1 MTISYGLCWNF
12 DSRKIIWPPRARFGS
27 ENESLKGLIVS
38 FMVHCDPKKGSQNQ
52 HFQITLLVGREV
64 GHTKEYSVYPS
75 DNVDNSR
82 RPNLTVWC
90 LSPSRTVLLNH
101 CECQEEGT
109 RNVVAE
115 CLGKLTLVNADE
127 LLPKLKK
134 YLSSDSALIRS
145 TVVTAIKF
153 TISDQ
158 VGGSS
163 SSLATDFF
171 RG

>member
-1 MTISYGLCWNF
+1 MSTLSDQPTAYVTTVSLANVNSLTSLCYSWF
-12 DSRKIIWPPRARFGS
+12 TPVSPAYVIPVSSAYVAHLTSLCYPVWLTYVTRARS
-27 ENESLKGLIVS
+27 
-38 FMVHCDPKKGSQNQ
+38 
-52 HFQITLLVGREV
+52 
-64 GHTKEYSVYPS
+64 
-75 DNVDNSR
+75 
-82 RPNLTVWC
+82 
-90 LSPSRTVLLNH
+90 VLLNH

-115 CLGKLTLVNADE
+115 CLGKLTLVNAEE

-158 VGGSS
+158 VGDSTGP
-163 SSLATDFF
+163 LHQLKYMA
-171 RG
+171 